1 MSTAPSRSAPPP
13 PPPQEEDGASA
24 NERLLAA
31 AKTDN
36 EELLESAFN
45 QLDDVN
51 FVDGMGNTAVHYA
64 VMNGSTDVL
73 EHILAHDSCNPDI
86 RNRLAGDTPLHI
98 AVRNKWEDHPGMRLY
113 LVGSLLEA
121 GADQL
126 IKNRHNERPAD
137 ALPQWHAG
145 VDPEADDEK
154 VRSMLRRAAA
164 ETMVASSGDVVE
176 EDDIIDPNDVASDS
190 D

>member
-1 MSTAPSRSAPPP
+1 MAI
-13 PPPQEEDGASA
+13 D
-24 NERLLAA
+24 RLL
-31 AKTDN
+31 
-36 EELLESAFN
+36 
-45 QLDDVN
+45 
-51 FVDGMGNTAVHYA
+51 TA
-64 VMNGSTDVL
+64 
-73 EHILAHDSCNPDI
+73 
-86 RNRLAGDTPLHI
+86 R
-98 AVRNKWEDHPGMRLY
+98 
-113 LVGSLLEA
+113 
-121 GADQL
+121 

-176 EDDIIDPNDVASDS
+176 GACFLNTSGSSRADVCSAEDDIIDPNDVASDS